1 MWKGCLVFVTFLLL
15 LSVHPFGNS
24 LAEEK
29 EKDTLICPM
38 ECKNLEFD
46 KPGTCPVCGMDL
58 VKKVAFVQQDK
69 RKKVGILIF
78 DGVQIIDYTAPYE
91 VFGQADFNVFTV
103 AETKQPITTSMN
115 MTVTP
120 KHDFLSV
127 PAVDILVVPGG
138 SIDPAMSSAKTIQWI
153 QGTAAKAQYVL
164 SVCNGAFLLAKS
176 GLLDGLSATT
186 FYGLIDELSQQA
198 TKTKV
203 VRNQR
208 FVDNGKIITTAGLS
222 SGFDGSLHVVSKIL
236 GKGEAQRIALHLEYN
251 WQPDSKFA
259 RASLADMNVPSL
271 NWPEGSRWK
280 FLRTEG
286 TADHWE
292 MDGLLR
298 TDMSKE
304 ELLNHIGTGLV
315 ARANWK
321 EVKRVQN
328 SPNSNWTF
336 SDREGKPWKA
346 SVQVQT
352 AEKEQ
357 NAFVIKVILDR
368 VKNDQAFK

>member
-1 MWKGCLVFVTFLLL
+1 MLKGFLLFATLLFL
-15 LSVHPFGNS
+15 LSLQPFEKS
-24 LAEEK
+24 HAEEK
-29 EKDTLICPM
+29 DTYICPM

-46 KPGTCPVCGMDL
+46 KPGNCPVCGMDL
-58 VKKVAFVQQDK
+58 VEKAAFLKQDT

-91 VFGQADFNVFTV
+91 VFGQADCNVFTI

-120 KHDFLSV
+120 KYDFASA
-127 PAVDILVVPGG
+127 PQVDILVVPGG
-138 SIDPAMSSAKTIQWI
+138 SIDSPINSAKTIQWI
-153 QGTAAKAQYVL
+153 KETSAKAQYVL

-186 FYGLIDELSQQA
+186 FYGLLDELTRQA

-222 SGFDGSLHVVSKIL
+222 SGFDGSLHVVSKIR
-236 GKGEAQRIALHLEYN
+236 GKGEAQQIALHLEYN

-259 RASLADMNVPSL
+259 RAALADMNVP
-271 NWPEGSRWK
+271 NIGWPDGTQWK

-286 TADHWE
+286 TTDHWE

-298 TDMSKE
+298 TDMTKE
-304 ELLNHIGTGLV
+304 ELLNHIRTGLV

-321 EVKRVQN
+321 ETKTKQ
-328 SPNSNWTF
+328 SPVNSNWTF
-336 SDREGKPWKA
+336 SDRDGNPWKA
-346 SVQVQT
+346 NVQVQT

-357 NAFVIKVILDR
+357 NAYVIKLVFDR
-368 VKNDQAFK
+368 AGTAQAFK